1 MTGLRRIWFRWR
13 AKGSGCREGSWLH
26 KSGHYVQNA
35 PMTRAP
41 TLPLDARL
49 PVMAG
54 MITAAIPGAEIR
66 LFGSRAKG
74 NAGPDSDIDLLI
86 TAPDGWLQTHSRYK
100 VLAELRR
107 QLGRSD
113 VSLDLLLYSVSEVLE
128 RKDWLNHV
136 IARAYREGLRIDG
149 LT

>member
-1 MTGLRRIWFRWR
+1 M
-13 AKGSGCREGSWLH
+13 GSGWNDGSWLRRARFP
-26 KSGHYVQNA
+26 VQNA
-35 PMTRAP
+35 AMTSASA
-41 TLPLDARL
+41 LQLDARL
-49 PVMAG
+49 PAMAG
-54 MITAAIPGAEIR
+54 MITAAIPGSEIR

-86 TAPDGWLQTHSRYK
+86 TAPDSWLQTHNRYK

-136 IARAYREGLRIDG
+136 IARAYREGLRLDG

>member
-1 MTGLRRIWFRWR
+1 MT
-13 AKGSGCREGSWLH
+13 S
-26 KSGHYVQNA
+26 A
-35 PMTRAP
+35 PI
-41 TLPLDARL
+41 LPLDARL

-54 MITAAIPGAEIR
+54 MITAAIPGAEVR
-66 LFGSRAKG
+66 LFGSRSRG

-86 TAPDGWLQTHSRYK
+86 TAPDSWLQTHNRYK

-107 QLGRSD
+107 QLSRSD

-136 IARAYREGLRIDG
+136 IARAYREGMRIDG
-149 LT
+149 HT

>member
-1 MTGLRRIWFRWR
+1 MTSTPAL
-13 AKGSGCREGSWLH
+13 
-26 KSGHYVQNA
+26 Q
-35 PMTRAP
+35 
-41 TLPLDARL
+41 LDARL
-49 PVMAG
+49 PAMAG
-54 MITAAIPGAEIR
+54 VIIAAIPGAEIR

-86 TAPDGWLQTHSRYK
+86 TAPDSWLQTHNRYK
-100 VLAELRR
+100 VLAELHR